1 MFDRVAYKQIAKK
14 QLSGRWT
21 TPILATIVVQALFIL
36 LSLPSVFLAKNMEN
50 VQGIIQQDSNV
61 SGVIIEKGISFG
73 LPGISL
79 FGFKADDGLAIITL
93 GIIGVILI
101 AYTSLFLSLAKSRE
115 EQPFS
120 AFLAGFNLWLKGML
134 GMFWSFIW
142 IFLWSLLF
150 IIPGFVKA
158 YAYSQIFFIL
168 AENPKIGV
176 CKAMRLSKEI
186 TRGYKGDLFILDL
199 SFIGWALL
207 TSLTGGLL
215 GMYTMPYMQMT
226 KTNAYLV
233 LKAMAIKSGRLSEYD
248 FNGRSAEHIAESSDE
263 HSDSESGEND
273 TNEE

>member
-36 LSLPSVFLAKNMEN
+36 LSLPSVFLAKNMKN

-150 IIPGFVKA
+150 IIPGFVK
-158 YAYSQIFFIL
+158 S
-168 AENPKIGV
+168 
-176 CKAMRLSKEI
+176 
-186 TRGYKGDLFILDL
+186 RGYKGDLFILDL

-263 HSDSESGEND
+263 HSDSKSGEND